1 MKQLFLVLLLLCTV
15 SVSAQDV
22 IVKKDGSTIV
32 CRVVELTESE
42 IVYKKWGNLNG
53 SSYVMERSAAS
64 AINYQNGKKV
74 NLSEA
79 TNLYTPYNQ
88 NDGTQQYNDRAL
100 LALDA
105 AEHESL
111 SKKLNTKVSNYKGLR
126 TIGWVGGAVLTLAG
140 VWIYSSFSEREVDK
154 GKPYQRTITNDAA
167 KYGGISCIAL
177 GIGWTTFFLIRANK
191 AKNNVSNVNSS
202 VLLKYDL
209 PISNGSSL
217 SIGADLLSESLIGNS
232 TLGLGLRY
240 NF

>member
-79 TNLYTPYNQ
+79 TNLYTPNNQ
-88 NDGTQQYNDRAL
+88 NDGVQQYNDRAL
-100 LALDA
+100 LGLYTAESRNINKEKSKVTFSYIGGSALA
-105 AEHESL
+105 VMGASFVIWAFNEHL
-111 SKKLNTKVSNYKGLR
+111 FDGY
-126 TIGWVGGAVLTLAG
+126 A
-140 VWIYSSFSEREVDK
+140 
-154 GKPYQRTITNDAA
+154 ND
-167 KYGGISCIAL
+167 IIRL
-177 GIGWTTFFLIRANK
+177 GIGVASLGGSYFLFKSAVKHQKQLKELRGL
-191 AKNNVSNVNSS
+191 S
-202 VLLKYDL
+202 VYQHNFKFN
-209 PISNGSSL
+209 NGSSL
-217 SIGADLLSESLIGNS
+217 SAGVDMITDQNIGSN
-232 TLGLGLRY
+232 TLGLGLHY
-240 NF
+240 YF

>member
-53 SSYVMERSAAS
+53 SSYVMERSAVS

-79 TNLYTPYNQ
+79 TNLYMPSNQ
-88 NDGTQQYNDRAL
+88 NDGTQQYNDKAL

-105 AEHESL
+105 ASHDKL
-111 SKKLNTKVSNYKGLR
+111 SAMKTRNTFR
-126 TIGWVGGAVLTLAG
+126 WIGGSVLTAGTVLWTVAMIAVTFDSKTKWETYYIAEYGIVPLG
-140 VWIYSSFSEREVDK
+140 VWGSYALLKSASKHQKQIK
-154 GKPYQRTITNDAA
+154 QIQ
-167 KYGGISCIAL
+167 GISLYQHNIP
-177 GIGWTTFFLIRANK
+177 F
-191 AKNNVSNVNSS
+191 
-202 VLLKYDL
+202 
-209 PISNGSSL
+209 SNGSSL
-217 SIGADLLSESLIGNS
+217 SAGIDLLKDRTVGSN
-232 TLGLGLRY
+232 TLGLGLHY

>member
-79 TNLYTPYNQ
+79 TNLYKPSNQ
-88 NDGTQQYNDRAL
+88 NDGVQNFNDRVL
-100 LALDA
+100 LRLDQDNNRIPQTI
-105 AEHESL
+105 
-111 SKKLNTKVSNYKGLR
+111 KKLRLIGL
-126 TIGWVGGAVLTLAG
+126 IGGGALVATGGIIFLHISSSRIASDFEYIAAG
-140 VWIYSSFSEREVDK
+140 VTT
-154 GKPYQRTITNDAA
+154 G
-167 KYGGISCIAL
+167 L
-177 GIGWTTFFLIRANK
+177 GAIGAT
-191 AKNNVSNVNSS
+191 VC
-202 VLLKYDL
+202 LLKARSMTKQYEGLQASSLYQHDFKFN
-209 PISNGSSL
+209 NGSSL
-217 SIGADLLSESLIGNS
+217 SAGVDMITDQNIGSN
-232 TLGLGLRY
+232 TLGLGLHY

>member
-79 TNLYTPYNQ
+79 TNLYTPNNQ
-88 NDGTQQYNDRAL
+88 NDGVQQYNDRAL
-100 LALDA
+100 LALDYDINR
-105 AEHESL
+105 
-111 SKKLNTKVSNYKGLR
+111 KR
-126 TIGWVGGAVLTLAG
+126 TISKNYRRTATIIRVAGWGVGICSV
-140 VWIYSSFSEREVDK
+140 
-154 GKPYQRTITNDAA
+154 TIQ
-167 KYGGISCIAL
+167 
-177 GIGWTTFFLIRANK
+177 
-191 AKNNVSNVNSS
+191 
-202 VLLKYDL
+202 
-209 PISNGSSL
+209 
-217 SIGADLLSESLIGNS
+217 
-232 TLGLGLRY
+232 
-240 NF
+240 

>member
-53 SSYVMERSAAS
+53 SSYVMERSAAL

-79 TNLYTPYNQ
+79 TNLYKPSNQ
-88 NDGTQQYNDRAL
+88 NDGVQNFNDRAL
-100 LALDA
+100 LKLDA
-105 AEHESL
+105 EE
-111 SKKLNTKVSNYKGLR
+111 KFGSNNKGNYTLR
-126 TIGWVGGAVLTLAG
+126 WVGGAALAVLG
-140 VWIYSSFSEREVDK
+140 VVCTGSGIYEGFISSHHGSREDIDVVLE
-154 GKPYQRTITNDAA
+154 
-167 KYGGISCIAL
+167 L
-177 GIGWTTFFLIRANK
+177 GIGIPSLAASFFLLKSAIKHQKQLKELRGLSLYQHDFK
-191 AKNNVSNVNSS
+191 FNNS
-202 VLLKYDL
+202 
-209 PISNGSSL
+209 SSL
-217 SIGADLLSESLIGNS
+217 SAGVDMITDPNIGSN
-232 TLGLGLRY
+232 TLGLGLHY